1 MDGNVENGG
10 VDVSSG
16 YIFENSHTLSQ
27 CEDSST
33 FKDMDGY
40 FEFFYGDVS
49 CGYVFFKQ
57 PHSLPMWI
65 SKYL

>member
-33 FKDMDGY
+33 FNNIDDDVGKGD
-40 FEFFYGDVS
+40 GDVIS
-49 CGYVFFKQ
+49 GCVF
-57 PHSLPMWI
+57 
-65 SKYL
+65 